1 MDNIVAN
8 CYILDLFHLD
18 TLAIVV
24 GPSVSYAILEHARPF
39 ALRAIVAPRLILS
52 FSTIVSFCIS
62 ASESSVLSA
71 RLSSINVQGWTFNF
85 EALDG
90 DVFDVLD
97 LDTTP
102 AVNFEDWSG
111 GVIKG
116 LDLKMVSRKNLGEVL
131 MFEIIWLAN
140 SAFVVVL
147 VAVDTILKQKSGVL
161 GCGIDCI
168 LKYITV
174 CI

>member
-8 CYILDLFHLD
+8 CYILDLFHLY

-52 FSTIVSFCIS
+52 LSTIVSFSVS

-102 AVNFEDWSG
+102 AVNF
-111 GVIKG
+111 
-116 LDLKMVSRKNLGEVL
+116 
-131 MFEIIWLAN
+131 
-140 SAFVVVL
+140 
-147 VAVDTILKQKSGVL
+147 
-161 GCGIDCI
+161 
-168 LKYITV
+168 
-174 CI
+174 

>member
-1 MDNIVAN
+1 MVDNIVTN
-8 CYILDLFHLD
+8 CYILDLFHFD

-24 GPSVSYAILEHARPF
+24 SPSVSNAILEHARPF

-52 FSTIVSFCIS
+52 LSAIISISVS

-71 RLSSINVQGWTFNF
+71 CLSSINVQGWTFNF

-102 AVNFEDWSG
+102 AVNSEDWSG
-111 GVIKG
+111 RVIIG
-116 LDLKMVSRKNLGEVL
+116 LDL
-131 MFEIIWLAN
+131 
-140 SAFVVVL
+140 
-147 VAVDTILKQKSGVL
+147 
-161 GCGIDCI
+161 
-168 LKYITV
+168 
-174 CI
+174 

>member
-18 TLAIVV
+18 ALAIVI
-24 GPSVSYAILEHARPF
+24 GPSVSNAILEHARPF

-52 FSTIVSFCIS
+52 LSTIVSFS
-62 ASESSVLSA
+62 VSTSESSVFSA

-97 LDTTP
+97 LDTAP
-102 AVNFEDWSG
+102 AVDF
-111 GVIKG
+111 K
-116 LDLKMVSRKNLGEVL
+116 
-131 MFEIIWLAN
+131 
-140 SAFVVVL
+140 
-147 VAVDTILKQKSGVL
+147 
-161 GCGIDCI
+161 
-168 LKYITV
+168 
-174 CI
+174 